1 MIPPFKIAY
10 LLIAF
15 SSGVLTLGPGTPY
28 VRTFIDVRERV
39 GVFPVLRSKGDGG
52 LVCVCGNKPTY
63 ARERERSCYV

>member
-28 VRTFIDVRERV
+28 VRTFIDV
-39 GVFPVLRSKGDGG
+39 
-52 LVCVCGNKPTY
+52 
-63 ARERERSCYV
+63 